1 MKDHLRE
8 LRVFTVVAET
18 GHFTRAAERLG
29 ISQSV
34 LSAAIGRLETA
45 LGVRLFDRHTRQC
58 HLSEAGMA
66 LLPEAMRLVNDWDRL
81 VRNARDMQGL
91 VRGRITVAAPTAQ
104 CALLLP
110 PLIREFTDR
119 HPGVRVDLRDVPE
132 YQVHELV
139 REGVA
144 DLGIATDTGTRSDL
158 VGTAFYSDQYIA
170 AMAPDHPLA
179 RRGSLEWR
187 QVAACPIIGPLPDSP
202 VRSFLDSRLAE
213 LGFRLDY
220 AHEVSL
226 PWTMVGLAEAGLG
239 LAVVT
244 VALRPLTQWR
254 RLVVKPIGRPSITR
268 SLLLL
273 RRPDRSPSPSVIA
286 FRELILGRRQG

>member
-81 VRNARDMQGL
+81 VRNARDMHGL

-187 QVAACPIIGPLPDSP
+187 QVAACPISGRCRTARCAVSSTADWPNLACGSTTRTKSRCPGPWS
-202 VRSFLDSRLAE
+202 V
-213 LGFRLDY
+213 
-220 AHEVSL
+220 
-226 PWTMVGLAEAGLG
+226 
-239 LAVVT
+239 
-244 VALRPLTQWR
+244 WR
-254 RLVVKPIGRPSITR
+254 RRVWAWRW
-268 SLLLL
+268 
-273 RRPDRSPSPSVIA
+273 
-286 FRELILGRRQG
+286 